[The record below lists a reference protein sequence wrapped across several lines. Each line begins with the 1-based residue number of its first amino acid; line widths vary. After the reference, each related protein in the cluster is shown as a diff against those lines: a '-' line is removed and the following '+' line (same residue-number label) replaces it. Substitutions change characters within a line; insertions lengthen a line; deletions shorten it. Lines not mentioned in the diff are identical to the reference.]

1 MTVFKYQKGWKTFLL
16 SNCFCKDENV
26 DIVVLW
32 KYGNATCI
40 FNCEWNVNI
49 SLDASI
55 IYLPSNNIL
64 DSTKI
69 NFVICCTH
77 ILYPYNIFWVLYY
90 LSMRLFVYSV
100 FDIVSVLY
108 GVSCHINCIH
118 PYKESLWTKWVSVFV
133 YIYSV
138 HKCHL
143 DVLSSF
149 LYNLRWKH
157 KCYKT
162 EK

>member
-1 MTVFKYQKGWKTFLL
+1 MAVFKYQKGWKTFLL
-16 SNCFCKDENV
+16 SNCFCEDQNV
-26 DIVVLW
+26 DIFVLW
-32 KYGNATCI
+32 KCGNATCT
-40 FNCEWNVNI
+40 FNCEWNVTTLVNMRIHILSINYYVRLNVNI
-49 SLDASI
+49 I
-55 IYLPSNNIL
+55 
-64 DSTKI
+64 
-69 NFVICCTH
+69 VCCTL
-77 ILYPYNIFWVLYY
+77 IIYPYNILCILYC